1 MGHREDLLE
10 GAKKCL
16 LENGY
21 ANTTARDI
29 VAASGTNLAS
39 IGYHFGSKEALM
51 TQAIIELLGDW
62 GAKFDQPPIDT
73 GLPYRD
79 RFRAAWANLI
89 AAFESEPKLALAS
102 FENFTHVARQPEL
115 TAIIAEGQHEGRL
128 GLGEEFSDPRQ
139 PADEKTQHAVGGV
152 MLAITTGLIAQ
163 RLVDPKRSP
172 GVDEILLAFEYV
184 AGALEREGKTRTK

>member
-16 LENGY
+16 FEIGY

-62 GAKFDQPPIDT
+62 GEKFAQPQTETDL
-73 GLPYRD
+73 GYRD
-79 RFRAAWANLI
+79 RFRRVWSTLI
-89 AAFESEPKLALAS
+89 ASIDSDRDLALAS
-102 FENFTHVARQPEL
+102 CESFSPSARQPEL
-115 TAIIAEGQHEGRL
+115 GAIVAEGQEQGRIAF
-128 GLGEEFSDPRQ
+128 GEDFSDPKQ
-139 PADEKTQHAVGGV
+139 PADAKTQHAIGSV
-152 MLAITTGLIAQ
+152 MLAITSGLIAQ
-163 RLVDPKRSP
+163 KLIDPERAP
-172 GVDEILLAFEYV
+172 GADDILLAFQYV
-184 AGALEREGKTRTK
+184 ADALARESKKRK

>member
-16 LENGY
+16 LEIGY

-62 GAKFDQPPIDT
+62 GEKFAQPPTETDL
-73 GLPYRD
+73 GYRD
-79 RFRAAWANLI
+79 RFRSVWTTVLEAM
-89 AAFESEPKLALAS
+89 ESDPKLALAS
-102 FENFTHVARQPEL
+102 FENFTHSARQPEL
-115 TAIIAEGQHEGRL
+115 GAIVAEGQQQGRIAF
-128 GLGEEFSDPRQ
+128 GEDFSDPRQ
-139 PADEKTQHAVGGV
+139 PADAKTRQAIGSV
-152 MLAITTGLIAQ
+152 MLAITSGLIAQ
-163 RLVDPKRSP
+163 KLIDPIRSP
-172 GVDEILLAFEYV
+172 SADDVLLAFEYV
-184 AGALEREGKTRTK
+184 AGALARESKKRSR

>member
-16 LENGY
+16 IEIGY

-62 GAKFDQPPIDT
+62 GEKFAQPPTDEN
-73 GLPYRD
+73 LPYRE
-79 RFRAAWANLI
+79 RFRAVWSMLLTSI
-89 AAFESEPKLALAS
+89 DSDPKLALAS
-102 FENFTHVARQPEL
+102 FENFTHSARQPEL
-115 TAIIAEGQHEGRL
+115 GAIVAEGQQQGRVAF
-128 GLGEEFSDPRQ
+128 GEDFSDPRQ
-139 PADEKTQHAVGGV
+139 PADEKTRQAIGSV
-152 MLAITTGLIAQ
+152 MLAITSGLIAQ
-163 RLVDPKRSP
+163 KLIDPKRAP
-172 GVDEILLAFEYV
+172 DADDILLAFEYV
-184 AGALEREGKTRTK
+184 AGAFAREGRKRAR

>member
-16 LENGY
+16 LEIGY

-62 GAKFDQPPIDT
+62 GEKFAQPATDT
-73 GLPYRD
+73 GVGYRE
-79 RFRAAWANLI
+79 RFRSVWSNLI
-89 AAFESEPKLALAS
+89 EALESNPQLALAS
-102 FENFTHVARQPEL
+102 FENFTHSARQPEL
-115 TAIIAEGQHEGRL
+115 GAIVAEGQERGRIAF
-128 GLGEEFSDPRQ
+128 GEDFSDPRQ

-152 MLAITTGLIAQ
+152 MLAITSGLIAQ
-163 RLVDPKRSP
+163 RLLDPKRSP
-172 GVDEILLAFEYV
+172 GADEILLAFEYV
-184 AGALEREGKTRTK
+184 AGALAREGKKRK